1 MASSP
6 TTLWPIEGEKV
17 EAEIDFLFLG
27 SKTIEDGDY
36 SHEIRRCLLFGRK
49 AMTNLDKCIKWQ
61 RHHFANKGPYS
72 QSYGFSRSHVQ
83 MWVLDHKEGWVLN
96 NWYSWSVVLEK
107 TLESP
112 LACKEIQAVS
122 PKGNQP
128 WIFIGRTDAEAEAPV
143 LWPPDVKSWLL
154 GKDPDAGK
162 DWGQVEKETTEDE
175 MVGWHHWFN
184 RHEFEQ
190 ILSGSRDRGGW
201 CASAHGVEKTR
212 LSDWTTVTLIK
223 HKKKILDVWQHGD
236 SLVLQWLG
244 LGALTAEGAVSIP
257 GRELRPHKLHSSVD
271 KRKKKSHQT
280 KNVSKDK
287 NYF

>member
-61 RHHFANKGPYS
+61 RHHFANKGLYS
-72 QSYGFSRSHVQ
+72 QSYGFSSSHVR

-96 NWYSWSVVLEK
+96 NWYSWSMVLEK

-154 GKDPDAGK
+154 GKDLMLVKIEGRRR
-162 DWGQVEKETTEDE
+162 GNR
-175 MVGWHHWFN
+175 GWN
-184 RHEFEQ
+184 
-190 ILSGSRDRGGW
+190 GW
-201 CASAHGVEKTR
+201 MAS
-212 LSDWTTVTLIK
+212 LIQQTW
-223 HKKKILDVWQHGD
+223 VWAN
-236 SLVLQWLG
+236 S
-244 LGALTAEGAVSIP
+244 E
-257 GRELRPHKLHSSVD
+257 R
-271 KRKKKSHQT
+271 
-280 KNVSKDK
+280 
-287 NYF
+287 